1 MSTNNL
7 LEMFRDT
14 AIKAHIGY
22 KHEGPWDKCEWIEC
36 EDRRKM
42 INSNLAG
49 ADEQNVGDEERAT
62 LSRLWSDEFPEVEE
76 TFYWLRHKQNHADI
90 NVGLLRDG
98 TLLLAEG
105 TTHGKSRRK
114 DFEYSPAS
122 PSDFEQLR
130 RLRAAAEMALKWLDW
145 IATDPETSVIAPGFT
160 SQEAAAAL
168 REALAHTGGQS

>member
-122 PSDFEQLR
+122 PSDFEQLL
-130 RLRAAAEMALKWLDW
+130 RLRKAASVALIFTERIRQHSDHPNTEAQADK
-145 IATDPETSVIAPGFT
+145 VI
-160 SQEAAAAL
+160 AAL
-168 REALAHTGGQS
+168 RKAIGTARTDQ